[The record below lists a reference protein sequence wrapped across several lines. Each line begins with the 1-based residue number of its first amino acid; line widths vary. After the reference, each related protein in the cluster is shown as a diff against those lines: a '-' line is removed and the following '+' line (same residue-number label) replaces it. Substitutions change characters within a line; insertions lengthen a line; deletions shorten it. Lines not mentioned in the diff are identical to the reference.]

1 MAIFKNMSITEK
13 GISLYAKAQAGQQIK
28 FTKLQ
33 IGSGQIENRNPMTL
47 TTLLEP
53 KLDVP
58 IVSIIANSELKSAA
72 IIGKITNKNV
82 KEAMYICELGLFASD
97 PDEGEILYGY
107 VSAGQYG
114 DYYAPESQGPF
125 NWEYQ
130 VNASI
135 GNAANVT
142 AEICELDYDYTLLS
156 TNKSLIHLEGGNQKE
171 INKSIDNLFKSVKS
185 DLVDITKDSYPIVEA
200 TGTNAYVGSSDKI
213 TRLEKGTRFT
223 LFISNNATGNCTIN
237 INSFGA
243 KNIKDPFGKI
253 VNNLKSN
260 IPYNLCYNGVDFI
273 LQGKGGGGNLKPNQA
288 LAGFTFTNDDGP
300 QVGAGDPNL
309 IPENILNGKN
319 IFGVTGALIK
329 GIKTN
334 VFDKLMSHTDGKSV
348 LTYVE
353 EEGIWAK
360 DSEKIASVYLYN
372 NNNTLIRTVSI
383 PSNFTVH
390 NWTQDV
396 KPDSVIPQDITNDY
410 IIWYIGSNIR
420 IGGEDRIVRGILITT
435 KYGTKVSFMEDF
447 YYKHIT
453 NDNKFYVYGSKNG
466 GGGSVYTLQI
476 FNENFTL
483 IKDCG
488 SSFDEIKPI
497 ERFIVKDNYIIMEC
511 SNNSYNLVL
520 FNVETGEIKKMKV
533 DIIGIIKSII

>member
-1 MAIFKNMSITEK
+1 MA
-13 GISLYAKAQAGQQIK
+13 
-28 FTKLQ
+28 
-33 IGSGQIENRNPMTL
+33 ENFYTIL
-47 TTLLEP
+47 TTVGKAKIANASALGTKINLTTFVVGDSNGVYYNPTEDQTVLRKEVWRGNISSIGIDKENPNWIVLETVIP
-53 KLDVP
+53 STDGGFMVREAGVLDVEGNLIAIGKYPETYKP
-58 IVSIIANSELKSAA
+58 IVSEGSA
-72 IIGKITNKNV
+72 KDL
-82 KEAMYICELGLFASD
+82 YIRM
-97 PDEGEILYGY
+97 ILE
-107 VSAGQYG
+107 VS
-114 DYYAPESQGPF
+114 
-125 NWEYQ
+125 
-130 VNASI
+130 
-135 GNAANVT
+135 NAASVT
-142 AEICELDYDYTLLS
+142 LKIDPSVVLATKKDIEVITSKMTDLS
-156 TNKSLIHLEGGNQKE
+156 KKVTKNTEDISE
-171 INKSIDNLFKSVKS
+171 INTQ
-185 DLVDITKDSYPIVEA
+185 LVDITKDSYPIVEA

>member
-1 MAIFKNMSITEK
+1 MALFKNMSITNQ
-13 GISLYAKAQAGQQIK
+13 GMALYAKAQAGQEIH
-28 FTKLQ
+28 FTKMQ
-33 IGSGQIENRNPMTL
+33 VGSGQIETQNPV
-47 TTLLEP
+47 TLLALLDP

-58 IVSIIANSELKSAA
+58 ITSITANPEMKSAT
-72 IIGKITNKNV
+72 IIGNITNKDV
-82 KEAMYICELGLFASD
+82 KEAIYICELGLFAKD

-114 DYYAPESQGPF
+114 DYYAPEAQGPYS
-125 NWEYQ
+125 WQYEI
-130 VNASI
+130 NAAI

-142 AEICELDYDYTLLS
+142 AEVSRLNWDHSVINS
-156 TNKSLIHLEGGNQKE
+156 NKTFLHLEGGNQKE
-171 INKSIDNLFKSVKS
+171 INKSIDNLFQSFKS
-185 DLVDITKDSYPIVEA
+185 DLTDITKDSYPIVEA
-200 TGTNAYVGSSDKI
+200 TGTNAYVGVSDKI
-213 TRLEKGTRFT
+213 TSLEKGTRFT
-223 LFISNNATGNCTIN
+223 LFIKNNSTSNCTIN
-237 INSFGA
+237 INNLSA
-243 KNIKDPFGKI
+243 KYIKDCFGNIIK
-253 VNNLKSN
+253 NLKAN

-309 IPENILNGKN
+309 IPENILKGKN

-334 VFDKLMSHTDGKSV
+334 VFDKLMLHTDGKSV

-520 FNVETGEIKKMKV
+520 FNVETGEMKK
-533 DIIGIIKSII
+533 

>member
-1 MAIFKNMSITEK
+1 MAEK
-13 GISLYAKAQAGQQIK
+13 FYTILTKVGKAKIANATALGNK
-28 FTKLQ
+28 VNF
-33 IGSGQIENRNPMTL
+33 
-47 TTLLEP
+47 TTLKVGDGGGKYYNPTEEQEDLVNE
-53 KLDVP
+53 VWQGN
-58 IVSIIANSELKSAA
+58 INSIRVDENNPNWVVIEVIIPSSVGGFMIREAGVFDDENNMLA
-72 IIGKITNKNV
+72 IGKYPETYKPQAQDGSTKDLVIRTNLEISNTSSVTLKVDPTVILATKKDIEIITSSMN
-82 KEAMYICELGLFASD
+82 
-97 PDEGEILYGY
+97 
-107 VSAGQYG
+107 
-114 DYYAPESQGPF
+114 
-125 NWEYQ
+125 
-130 VNASI
+130 
-135 GNAANVT
+135 
-142 AEICELDYDYTLLS
+142 ELDKRITK
-156 TNKSLIHLEGGNQKE
+156 NEEN
-171 INKSIDNLFKSVKS
+171 INNIKS
-185 DLVDITKDSYPIVEA
+185 DLADITKDSYPIVEA